1 MRLLERKKN
10 MKGLKKMW
18 GMSVSAT
25 PLKNKIIWDWIVWI
39 QKNNKFVNI
48 WLAKNYKIL
57 KKNYVY
63 V

>member
-18 GMSVSAT
+18 GMSVNAT

-48 WLAKNYKIL
+48 WLAKNYKI
-57 KKNYVY
+57 
-63 V
+63 

>member
-48 WLAKNYKIL
+48 WLAKNYKI
-57 KKNYVY
+57 
-63 V
+63 